1 MSSQANS
8 VWKSL
13 KKSHFATN
21 LESLESVMQCK
32 EVEIKM
38 KMWTF
43 LVFFA
48 IFQAENLNPKTV
60 RLVVKLKLKTT
71 GFLRVVGSLFQE
83 SRFAVERRRILKE
96 TAS

>member
-1 MSSQANS
+1 MFLEAEIEM
-8 VWKSL
+8 KCE
-13 KKSHFATN
+13 HF
-21 LESLESVMQCK
+21 SWS
-32 EVEIKM
+32 
-38 KMWTF
+38 
-43 LVFFA
+43 FFA
-48 IFQAENLNPKTV
+48 ICQAENLNPKTV